1 MKTEIVPFSF
11 FSQNQ
16 PRSARKH
23 LKKWDLKIGPPD
35 RNGIRTGTATLPRLF
50 YFYSADNQ

>member
-1 MKTEIVPFSF
+1 MKTEMVPFSF

-16 PRSARKH
+16 PRSGRKH

-35 RNGIRTGTATLPRLF
+35 KNGIRTWPDTLPCLF
-50 YFYSADNQ
+50 NFLLL